1 MSRPRS
7 RREAAKLKRQADSP
21 QWDSPQSSPQSDD
34 EWDDVSG
41 HRLGE
46 ENDDDESDTDSR

>member
-7 RREAAKLKRQADSP
+7 RRAAALLKRQADSP
-21 QWDSPQSSPQSDD
+21 QWDSPQSDD